1 MHMRCCL
8 DVRLR
13 SQYYQRQY
21 CKIAEN
27 AKGPEIDKLTK
38 TGLKFRHCFQI
49 SLSIFMTIFNQVQIQ

>member
-1 MHMRCCL
+1 MYDYVLNTIKGSIVKLLIRN
-8 DVRLR
+8 D
-13 SQYYQRQY
+13 
-21 CKIAEN
+21 EN